1 MNVVGRHVL
10 VSVLLL
16 IVCFLALMPLSPAS
30 TGTLKWSSRNPSFTH
45 AHSWQSG
52 TWSRTW
58 GTFSR
63 TWNTAWHTNWSR
75 TWSNTWSR
83 RTHAYPTYTTEYVPY
98 PVPSCDPNNPYCNG
112 YGYYPPQTVNTYCY
126 PNNPYC
132 YPSNPYSPTQ
142 TVTVPPPAYQTFTQ
156 LTSQTVMVTQT
167 GSPNF
172 FLSAWPSTVSLPP
185 NNFVGSTNFI
195 LTVTSVGG
203 WSGDIQFTT
212 STLPQ
217 GITLSNVPP
226 PVYQLNS
233 PTAGW
238 NVQVTIDASAR
249 TGNYLL
255 VITGVSGSL
264 IQSVAVTI
272 SVTNPN
278 NP

>member
-1 MNVVGRHVL
+1 
-10 VSVLLL
+10 
-16 IVCFLALMPLSPAS
+16 
-30 TGTLKWSSRNPSFTH
+30 
-45 AHSWQSG
+45 
-52 TWSRTW
+52 
-58 GTFSR
+58 
-63 TWNTAWHTNWSR
+63 
-75 TWSNTWSR
+75 
-83 RTHAYPTYTTEYVPY
+83 
-98 PVPSCDPNNPYCNG
+98 
-112 YGYYPPQTVNTYCY
+112 
-126 PNNPYC
+126 
-132 YPSNPYSPTQ
+132 
-142 TVTVPPPAYQTFTQ
+142 
-156 LTSQTVMVTQT
+156 
-167 GSPNF
+167 
-172 FLSAWPSTVSLPP
+172 
-185 NNFVGSTNFI
+185 

-264 IQSVAVTI
+264 IQSVGVTI